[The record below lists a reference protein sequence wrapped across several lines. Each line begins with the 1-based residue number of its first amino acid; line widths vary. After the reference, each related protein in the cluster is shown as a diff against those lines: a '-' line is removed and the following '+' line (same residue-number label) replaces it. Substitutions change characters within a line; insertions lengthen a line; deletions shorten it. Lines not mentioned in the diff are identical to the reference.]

1 MYAGAQA
8 QGVAEG
14 VVLPFREGMALAG
27 GFAVEGV
34 GGCCVHF
41 RKVIIS
47 SKGKAPGVFV

>member
-27 GFAVEGV
+27 VSLLRELGDAAFTFE
-34 GGCCVHF
+34 
-41 RKVIIS
+41 K
-47 SKGKAPGVFV
+47 